1 MGIIS
6 RTGDLFYAFRFLKLL
21 VTPFEK
27 TKAFELGIIDKEG
40 KTLKK
45 GAARG
50 TPEEKSAYTV
60 FHRLVFNLKR
70 LIGKAP
76 GGKSLVARYG
86 AALFLIKEHTGM
98 SDGKILRSLEKALDV
113 TIEDELNEN
122 YWYQDQESRLM
133 PGNYVLT
140 EDMASH
146 ITGEIIAKV
155 NERVIVDDFKTPVGC
170 VSNINIYK
178 VLHSKTKQEIYVSNR
193 DIKR

>member
-1 MGIIS
+1 M
-6 RTGDLFYAFRFLKLL
+6 
-21 VTPFEK
+21 
-27 TKAFELGIIDKEG
+27 ELQ
-40 KTLKK
+40 KK
-45 GAARG
+45 SQ
-50 TPEEKSAYTV
+50 P
-60 FHRLVFNLKR
+60 
-70 LIGKAP
+70 
-76 GGKSLVARYG
+76 KSLVARYG